1 MSAKVLFVDDD
12 SANLV
17 VCEAACGDEFSV
29 LTALSAE
36 DAVSWLLKEE
46 VGVIFADQR
55 MPKITGVEL
64 LERVCREYPDTVRI
78 LITAYADMP
87 AAIDAINRGRVR
99 RYLKKPWVPAELKA
113 EVRDALDVY
122 HTKKKVAALELRL
135 RETERVYALGVV
147 AASIGQ
153 EVRSPISWV
162 TDNLSFVQRE
172 LRTLRPN
179 ISPEAMRSRL
189 DAIDTTLTDT
199 RAGVERLLE
208 IVRSIENSS
217 RSEVDDR
224 EPVDLA
230 DVLRLNVRLL
240 SGELKR
246 SASLELDVSAAPK
259 VRGSSTKLSQV
270 LLNLM
275 VNALQALSSRR
286 PAVNRISVRLAA
298 EDGWAVVQVADNGP
312 GIPEEDLNRVFDPFY
327 SSKPG
332 VGSGLGLAISRKIAE
347 ELAGTLRAGRD
358 AKLGGTC
365 FSLRLPVARE

>member
-1 MSAKVLFVDDD
+1 MSVKVLFVDDD
-12 SANLV
+12 AANLV

-29 LTALSAE
+29 LTAASAE

-55 MPKITGVEL
+55 MPKTTGVEL

-224 EPVDLA
+224 ELVDLA

-275 VNALQALSSRR
+275 VNALQALSSRK
-286 PAVNRISVRLAA
+286 PAMNRISVRLAV
-298 EDGWAVVQVADNGP
+298 EDGWAMVQVADNGP

-347 ELAGTLRAGRD
+347 ELSGTLRAGRD
-358 AKLGGTC
+358 GKLGGTC